1 MLAAI
6 ATLLLAVNTTTPVP
20 KVTGPIPVTAD
31 SYPFMAA
38 NKSTPAFDL
47 SKVGYVEEEF
57 IVSGNANVYDWA
69 ADGALNVKTPNA
81 PYGTRVL
88 VRRPSNPA
96 RFSGTVIV
104 ELLFPARR
112 FDWSMMWGFS
122 HDYIIDHGDAWAG
135 ISLPAVAD
143 GLKKFN
149 PTRYAAVSFANP
161 TPGAPCGN
169 NPAPATEE
177 GLRWD
182 MISQVGALLKSNA
195 PGRPLAG
202 SRVQNLFLTTQG
214 ADVATYA
221 NAIHANL
228 ENGKPVYDGYL
239 LKAGFNMTRISQ
251 CAAAPPANDPR
262 QMIKNVGAPVIAV
275 AAQGEIIGGT
285 YASRRADSD
294 EANDRF
300 RLYEVAAAGHIDKW
314 AYLGFPQQQD
324 QVASVGNA
332 QGTVDWP
339 FTAKC
344 DPEIPLMDPSLI
356 SYVFNSAFSNLDQW
370 VRKGTPAPRAP
381 RVELKDAGTPQASVV
396 VDKLG
401 HGLGGARTPQIDVPD
416 AAYFTSSPGPG
427 TCREMGH
434 KTPYDA
440 AKITELYGNRKG
452 YTAKFAEAVDRM
464 VKERWLT
471 EGDAK
476 RLKQTSAA
484 SSN

>member
-6 ATLLLAVNTTTPVP
+6 ATLLLAVNTTPVP

-31 SYPFMAA
+31 SYPFLAA

-47 SKVGYVEEEF
+47 SKAGYVEEEY

-69 ADGALNVKTPNA
+69 ADGSLNVKTPNA
-81 PYGTRVL
+81 PYGTRIL

-104 ELLFPARR
+104 EPLMPARR
-112 FDWSMMWGFS
+112 FDWPMMWGFS
-122 HDYIIDHGDAWAG
+122 HEYIMDHGDAWVG
-135 ISLPAVAD
+135 VTPPANAD

-161 TPGAPCGN
+161 APGAPCGN
-169 NPAPATEE
+169 AAAPANEE

-182 MISQVGALLKSNA
+182 MLSQVGALLKSNL

-202 SRVQNLFLTTQG
+202 SRVQYLFMTAQG

-221 NAIHANL
+221 NVVHGNL
-228 ENGKPVYDGYL
+228 DNGKPIYDGYL
-239 LKAGFNMTRISQ
+239 LKAAFTMTRLNQ
-251 CAAAPPANDPR
+251 CAPNPAANDPR
-262 QMIKNVGAPVIAV
+262 QPIKNVGVPVIEV

-294 EANDRF
+294 EPNDRL

-314 AYLGFPQQQD
+314 AYFGFPSLQD
-324 QVASVGNA
+324 QIAAVGSA
-332 QGTVDWP
+332 QGTVEWP
-339 FTAKC
+339 FNAKC

-356 SYVFNSAFSNLDQW
+356 SYVFNSSFANLDAW

-396 VDKLG
+396 MDKLG
-401 HGLGGARTPQIDVPD
+401 HGAGGVRTPQIEVPD
-416 AAYFTSSPGPG
+416 ALYFTSSPGPG

-434 KTPYDA
+434 KTLFNA
-440 AKITELYGNRKG
+440 AKITELYGSPKEYASKFTETLNRL
-452 YTAKFAEAVDRM
+452 

-476 RLKQTSAA
+476 RLK
-484 SSN
+484 

>member
-1 MLAAI
+1 MIAAI
-6 ATLLLAVNTTTPVP
+6 ATLLLAVNTTPLP

-38 NKSTPAFDL
+38 NRSTPAFDL
-47 SKVGYVEEEF
+47 ARAGYTEEEF
-57 IVSGNANVYDWA
+57 IVSGTSNVYDWA
-69 ADGALNVKTPNA
+69 PDGALSVKTPNA
-81 PYGTRVL
+81 PYGTRIL
-88 VRRPSNPA
+88 VRRPSNPV
-96 RFSGTVIV
+96 RFSGTVVV

-112 FDWSMMWGFS
+112 FDWAMMWGFS
-122 HDYIIDHGDAWAG
+122 HDYIIEHGDAWVG

-161 TPGAPCGN
+161 NPGAPCGN
-169 NPAPATEE
+169 APAPAAED

-182 MISQVGALLKSNA
+182 MISQVGALLKSNVA
-195 PGRPLAG
+195 GRPLAG
-202 SRVQNLFLTTQG
+202 SRVQYLFLTTQG

-239 LKAGFNMTRISQ
+239 LKAGFNMAKISQ
-251 CAAAPPANDPR
+251 CASAPAPNDPR
-262 QMIKNVGAPVIAV
+262 QTIKNVGAPVIEV

-285 YASRRADSD
+285 YAYRRDDSD

-300 RLYEVAAAGHIDKW
+300 RLYEVAAAGHIDKY
-314 AYLGFPQQQD
+314 AYFGFPLQAD
-324 QVASVGNA
+324 QIAAVGSA
-332 QGTVDWP
+332 QGTIDWP
-339 FTAKC
+339 FNAKC

-356 SYVFNSAFSNLDQW
+356 GYVFNAAFANLDQW
-370 VRKGTPAPRAP
+370 VRKGTPAPRAA

-396 VDKLG
+396 TDKLT
-401 HGLGGARTPQIDVPD
+401 HGLGGVRTPQIEVPD

-434 KTPYDA
+434 KIPFDA
-440 AKITELYGNRKG
+440 VKIADLYGSRKA
-452 YTAKFAEAVDRM
+452 YSTKFTEAVDRLL
-464 VKERWLT
+464 KQRWLT
-471 EGDAK
+471 EGDAR
-476 RLKQTSAA
+476 RLKQGLTA

>member
-1 MLAAI
+1 MFAAI
-6 ATLLLAVNTTTPVP
+6 ATLLLAVNTAPVP
-20 KVTGPIPVTAD
+20 RVTGPLPVTAD

-38 NKSTPAFDL
+38 NRTTPAFDL
-47 SKVGYVEEEF
+47 AKVGYTEEEF

-69 ADGALNVKTPNA
+69 TDGALNVKTPNA
-81 PYGTRVL
+81 PYGTRIL
-88 VRRPSNPA
+88 VRRPSNTA
-96 RFSGTVIV
+96 RFSGTVVV

-122 HDYIIDHGDAWAG
+122 HDYIIEHGDAWVG

-149 PTRYAAVSFANP
+149 PTRYSAISFANP
-161 TPGAPCGN
+161 APNAPCGN
-169 NPAPATEE
+169 GPAPAAEE

-195 PGRPLAG
+195 PGKPLAG
-202 SRVQNLFLTTQG
+202 SRVQYLFLTTQG
-214 ADVATYA
+214 ADASTYA

-228 ENGKPVYDGYL
+228 QNGKPVYDGYL
-239 LKAGFNMTRISQ
+239 LKAGFNMARISQ
-251 CAAAPPANDPR
+251 CAAAPAPTDPR
-262 QMIKNVGAPVIAV
+262 QIIKNVGVPVIEV

-285 YASRRADSD
+285 YAYRRDDSD
-294 EANDRF
+294 EPNDRF
-300 RLYEVAAAGHIDKW
+300 RLYEVAAAGHIDKS
-314 AYLGFPQQQD
+314 AYFGFPMQQD
-324 QVASVGNA
+324 QVAAVGNA

-339 FTAKC
+339 FNAKC

-356 SYVFNSAFSNLDQW
+356 GYVFNSSFANLDQW
-370 VRKGTPAPRAP
+370 ARKGTPAPRAVRIGFTDP
-381 RVELKDAGTPQASVV
+381 GTPQASVI

-401 HGLGGARTPQIDVPD
+401 HGKGGVRTPQIEVPD

-434 KTPYDA
+434 RTPYDA
-440 AKITELYGNRKG
+440 AKITELYGSRKVFN
-452 YTAKFAEAVDRM
+452 TKFVEAVDRLL
-464 VKERWLT
+464 KERWLT

-476 RLKQTSAA
+476 RLKQSAV
-484 SSN
+484 SNSN

>member
-6 ATLLLAVNTTTPVP
+6 AALVFAVNTTPVP
-20 KVTGPIPVTAD
+20 KVTGPVPVTAD
-31 SYPFMAA
+31 SYPFMAS
-38 NKSTPAFDL
+38 NRSTPAFDL
-47 SKVGYVEEEF
+47 SKAGYTEEEF
-57 IVSGNANVYDWA
+57 IVSGTANVYDWTP
-69 ADGALNVKTPNA
+69 DGALNVKTPNA
-81 PYGTRVL
+81 PYGTRIL

-96 RFSGTVIV
+96 RFSGTVVV
-104 ELLFPARR
+104 ELMFTARR
-112 FDWSMMWGFS
+112 FDWAMMWGFS
-122 HDYIIDHGDAWAG
+122 HEYIMEHGDAWVG

-149 PTRYAAVSFANP
+149 PTRYASVSFANP
-161 TPGAPCGN
+161 NPGAPCGN
-169 NPAPATEE
+169 GPAPATEE

-182 MISQVGALLKSNA
+182 MISQVGALLKSNI

-202 SRVQNLFLTTQG
+202 SRVQYLFLTTQG

-228 ENGKPVYDGYL
+228 DNGKTVYDGYL
-239 LKAGFNMTRISQ
+239 LKAGFNMARISQ
-251 CAAAPPANDPR
+251 CAQAPAANDPR
-262 QMIKNVGAPVIAV
+262 QAIKNVGVPVIEV

-294 EANDRF
+294 EPNDRL
-300 RLYEVAAAGHIDKW
+300 RLYEVAGAGHIDKY
-314 AYLGFPQQQD
+314 AYFGFPLQQD
-324 QVASVGNA
+324 QTAAVGNA

-339 FTAKC
+339 FNAKC

-356 SYVFNSAFSNLDQW
+356 GYVFNASFASLDAW
-370 VRKGTPAPRAP
+370 VRKGTPAPKAA
-381 RVELKDAGTPQASVV
+381 RVELKDAGTPQAGVV

-401 HGLGGARTPQIDVPD
+401 HGLGGVRTPQIEAPD

-434 KTPYDA
+434 KNPFDT
-440 AKITELYGNRKG
+440 AKVTELYGSRKA
-452 YTAKFAEAVDRM
+452 YNAKFNEAVDRLL
-464 VKERWLT
+464 KERWLT

-476 RLKQTSAA
+476 RLKQGITA

>member
-6 ATLLLAVNTTTPVP
+6 ATLLLAVSATPVP
-20 KVTGPIPVTAD
+20 KVTGPVPVTAD
-31 SYPFMAA
+31 SYPFMAS

-57 IVSGNANVYDWA
+57 LVSGAANVYDWA
-69 ADGALNVKTPNA
+69 ADGTVSVKTPNA
-81 PYGTRVL
+81 PYGTRIL

-96 RFSGTVIV
+96 RFSGAVIV

-122 HDYIIDHGDAWAG
+122 HDAIIERGDVWVG

-149 PTRYAAVSFANP
+149 PTRYASVSFANP
-161 TPGAPCGN
+161 SPGAPCGN
-169 NPAPATEE
+169 AGPAASEE

-195 PGRPLAG
+195 RPLAG
-202 SRVQNLFLTTQG
+202 LRVQSLYMTTQG

-239 LKAGFNMTRISQ
+239 LKAGFNMARISQ
-251 CAAAPPANDPR
+251 CATAPPANDPR
-262 QMIKNVGAPVIAV
+262 QMIKNAGAPVIAV
-275 AAQGEIIGGT
+275 AAQGEVIGGT
-285 YASRRADSD
+285 LASRRADSD
-294 EANDRF
+294 EPNDRY
-300 RLYEVAAAGHIDKW
+300 RLYEVAGAGHIDKF
-314 AYLGFPQQQD
+314 AYFGFPQQPD
-324 QVASVGNA
+324 QVAAVGNA

-356 SYVFNSAFSNLDQW
+356 GYVFNSAFANLDQW
-370 VRKGTPAPRAP
+370 VRKGTPAPKAS
-381 RVELKDAGTPQASVV
+381 RVELKDSGTPQASVV
-396 VDKLG
+396 TDKLG
-401 HGLGGARTPQIDVPD
+401 HGLGGVRTPQIDVPD

-434 KTPYDA
+434 KIPFDA
-440 AKITELYGNRKG
+440 ARIMELYGNRKS
-452 YTAKFAEAVDRM
+452 YTSRFVETVDRL

-476 RLKQTSAA
+476 RLKQALTAN
-484 SSN
+484 SN

>member
-1 MLAAI
+1 MLFALAA
-6 ATLLLAVNTTTPVP
+6 LLLAVSPTPLP
-20 KVTGPIPVTAD
+20 KVTGPVPITAD

-38 NKSTPAFDL
+38 NRSTPSFDL
-47 SKVGYVEEEF
+47 SKVGYVEEEY
-57 IVSGNANVYDWA
+57 IVSGSANVYDWT

-81 PYGTRVL
+81 PYGTRIL

-96 RFSGTVIV
+96 RFSGTVVV
-104 ELLFPARR
+104 ELLFTARR
-112 FDWSMMWGFS
+112 FDWAMMWGFS
-122 HDYIIDHGDAWAG
+122 HDYIIDHGDAWVG

-149 PTRYAAVSFANP
+149 PTRYAGVSFANP

-169 NPAPATEE
+169 GPAPASED

-182 MISQVGALLKSNA
+182 MISQVGALLKSNVA
-195 PGRPLAG
+195 GRPLAG
-202 SRVQNLFLTTQG
+202 SRVQYLFLTTQG

-228 ENGKPVYDGYL
+228 ENGKPVYDGYV
-239 LKAGFNMTRISQ
+239 LKAGFNMAKISQ
-251 CAAAPPANDPR
+251 CAAAPAPNDAR
-262 QMIKNVGAPVIAV
+262 QTIKNVGVPVIEV

-285 YASRRADSD
+285 YAYRRADSD
-294 EANDRF
+294 EPNDRL
-300 RLYEVAAAGHIDKW
+300 RLYEVAAAGHIDQH
-314 AYLGFPQQQD
+314 AYFGFPIQQD
-324 QVASVGNA
+324 QIAAVGNA

-339 FTAKC
+339 FNAKC

-356 SYVFNSAFSNLDQW
+356 GYVFNASFANLDLW
-370 VRKGTPAPRAP
+370 VRKGTPAPRAA

-401 HGLGGARTPQIDVPD
+401 HGTGGVRTPQIEAPD
-416 AAYFTSSPGPG
+416 AAYFATSPGPG

-434 KTPYDA
+434 KTPFDA
-440 AKITELYGNRKG
+440 AKITELYGSRKG
-452 YTAKFAEAVDRM
+452 YTTKFSEAVDRLL
-464 VKERWLT
+464 KERWLT

-476 RLKQTSAA
+476 RLKQGLTA